1 MDEQKFLEQLSIIL
15 DPKKGSVKAA
25 TGILQNQYYKQPE
38 SLLALIHL
46 AISHESADLKQLAA
60 TQARPLVSKHWTKI
74 PNNQRQHARTQL
86 FQATLA
92 EPSSLV
98 RHSSSRLISTIAKID
113 LDDGEWPEL
122 PGMLQQAATSS
133 KAAER
138 AVGVYVLYSIL
149 ETMGD
154 GFSSKFKELFALFSN
169 TIKDPES
176 LEVRVNTLLA
186 ISKMALVIDAEE
198 DQASIKAFQNVF
210 PSMVAVLKDTIDSGK
225 EDQIM
230 LAFEVFNTLLGAE
243 YQLMSKHFQ
252 DLVVFM
258 NEIAT
263 NKDMA
268 DDTRTQAISFLM
280 QCVMYRRLRVQGAK
294 MGEPLTKSMLQIVTE
309 IDDASADDDE
319 ITPARSA
326 LGLID
331 TMAQSLPANQV
342 VVPLL
347 NALPEY
353 SKSSN
358 PKHRQAGILA
368 LGMAV
373 EGAPDFLSTQLSSVL
388 PILFTLLEDSEVIVR
403 QAALQTTA
411 RLAAD
416 MPEDI
421 SKAHEKLMPLLVK
434 NLTAAMGAY
443 KGEEEGPTVDIMK
456 SATSAIEAVVDGMD
470 AEDAVPYLD
479 KLAPLLQQ
487 LFKHPDSK
495 IKALAANALG
505 SLAST
510 VEAPFLPYLRD
521 SMNAMQEYITKK
533 ESEEELDLR
542 SSCTDAMGEM
552 AVAVGPAE
560 FKDYVR
566 PLMETSEESLRL
578 EHSRL
583 KESTYILWGSLAKV
597 YEADFAPFLDGVVK
611 GLFDCIDQ
619 EEADLEVELGDS
631 ARDLLGKE
639 VTIAGKRVK
648 VAVADDD
655 DEDGDIED
663 IEIDGDDDDSD
674 WGDFA
679 TVTPIALEKEIAIEV
694 IGDVVSNTKTAYLP
708 FFEKTIEK
716 LLPLVEHSYENVRK
730 ATISTLHRAYAALYD
745 ISEESG
751 ELQKWKPGL
760 PLQVE
765 PTPVLKKFGEVLM
778 NATLNVWPE
787 EEDSTAVT
795 EISRAL
801 SENLKMTGPALLSYP
816 DVLSK
821 IVQTVT
827 DLITKKH
834 ACQIDMGGEALDD
847 EDLESTEMDWLIV
860 DSAMDVISGLAAA
873 LGPSFGE
880 LWKIFEKQVLRYAS
894 GGEALGRA
902 SACGVLAEI
911 ITGMEGAVTP
921 FTSQMLNV
929 LLKRLGDEDPQTK
942 SNAAYAVGRLV
953 EKSED
958 DGNIVKA
965 YPQILSKL
973 ESILHITE
981 CRCQDNAAGC
991 VSRLI
996 LKHKDKVPIEQV
1008 LPALV
1013 NSGILPLK
1021 EDYQE
1026 NEPVWTMIVQLYR
1039 DQNPTIQQLTPKL
1052 APIMMSVLGEPTEQ
1066 LTDEVREQVQALVEH
1081 LKSMH

>member
-1 MDEQKFLEQLSIIL
+1 MDEQKFLEQLSIVL
-15 DPKKGSVKAA
+15 DPKKGNVKAA
-25 TGILQNQYYKQPE
+25 TSVLQNEYYKRPE

-60 TQARPLVSKHWTKI
+60 TQAKPLVSKHWTKI
-74 PNNQRQHARTQL
+74 PNNQRQQARTQL

-92 EPSSLV
+92 EHSSLV
-98 RHSSSRLISTIAKID
+98 RHASSRLISAIAKID

-133 KAAER
+133 EAAER
-138 AVGVYVLYSIL
+138 AVGVHVLYSIL

-154 GFSSKFKELFALFSN
+154 DFSSKFKELFALFSN

-198 DQASIKAFQNVF
+198 DQASIRAFQNIF

-230 LAFEVFNTLLGAE
+230 LAFEVFNTLLTAE

-263 NKDMA
+263 NTNMA

-280 QCVMYRRLRVQGAK
+280 QCVIYRRLRVQGAK
-294 MGEPLTKSMLQIVTE
+294 MGEPLTKSMLQVVTE
-309 IDDASADDDE
+309 IDDASADDDD

-353 SKSSN
+353 SKSSD

-373 EGAPDFLSTQLSSVL
+373 EGAPDFLSTQLSSVM
-388 PILFTLLEDSEVIVR
+388 PILFTLLEDSEVVVR

-411 RLAAD
+411 RLADD

-456 SATSAIEAVVDGMD
+456 SATSAIDAVVDGMD

-479 KLAPLLQQ
+479 KLAPLLQR
-487 LFKHPDSK
+487 LFKHPDFK
-495 IKALAANALG
+495 IKALAAGALG

-542 SSCTDAMGEM
+542 ASCTDAMGEM

-566 PLMETSEESLRL
+566 PLMETSEEALRL

-639 VTIAGKRVK
+639 VTIAGKKVK
-648 VAVADDD
+648 VTAADDD
-655 DEDGDIED
+655 DEGDIED
-663 IEIDGDDDDSD
+663 VEIDGDDDSD
-674 WGDFA
+674 WGDLA

-716 LLPLVEHSYENVRK
+716 LLPLAEHSYENVRK

-765 PTPVLKKFGEVLM
+765 PTPALTKFGEVLM
-778 NATLNVWPE
+778 TATLNVWPE
-787 EEDSTAVT
+787 EEDTATVT

-801 SENLKMTGPALLSYP
+801 AENLKMTGPSLLSYP

-834 ACQIDMGGEALDD
+834 ACQIDMAEEALDD
-847 EDLESTEMDWLIV
+847 EDLESTELEWLVV

-911 ITGMEGAVTP
+911 ITGMAGAVTP
-921 FTSQMLNV
+921 YTSQMMTV

-958 DGNIVKA
+958 DGTVVKA
-965 YPQILSKL
+965 YTQILSKL

-981 CRCQDNAAGC
+981 ARCQDNAAGC

-996 LKHKDKVPIEQV
+996 LKHKDKVPIQQV

-1013 NSGILPLK
+1013 DSGILPLK

-1026 NEPVWTMIVQLYR
+1026 NEPLWKMIVQLYR
-1039 DQNPTIQQLTPKL
+1039 EQDPTIQQLTPKL
-1052 APIMMSVLGEPTEQ
+1052 APIMMSVLGEPEEQ

-1081 LKSMH
+1081 LKNMH